1 MLSLLGCLSSS
12 LNISSCSALLS
23 HSSRLS
29 HTANSHLIPRS
40 VCQAPCYSNKPLSI
54 SADVCLRLRCTGWLH
69 KPSVYV
75 SFCSACHR
83 LAVVL
88 SCEPPNFLSCL
99 RWSPWWW
106 RELPQVWQPLLS
118 FSSLPEAQVPTHF
131 CLFIFFF
138 PFILPNYVEIPLVL
152 SDVWVLLP
160 VFSRR
165 PVRVVPFVDVFL
177 IYLWEEASSV
187 SSCSAILILSV
198 QSSFNS
204 SVNLAKSPIWPSL
217 VTHSVSGLFAVIYRG
232 M

>member
-1 MLSLLGCLSSS
+1 MVAQAISVCFILFCLPQTGCCAFLWASKLPFLSQMVSLMVKGTPPGVATSSLLQL
-12 LNISSCSALLS
+12 
-23 HSSRLS
+23 
-29 HTANSHLIPRS
+29 
-40 VCQAPCYSNKPLSI
+40 
-54 SADVCLRLRCTGWLH
+54 
-69 KPSVYV
+69 
-75 SFCSACHR
+75 
-83 LAVVL
+83 
-88 SCEPPNFLSCL
+88 
-99 RWSPWWW
+99 SPWGTG
-106 RELPQVWQPLLS
+106 PNPLLP
-118 FSSLPEAQVPTHF
+118 LH
-131 CLFIFFF
+131 FFF